1 VNWLWL
7 LAKIGVVIGIIFTLG
22 PLLIHAERRVSAFI
36 QGRKGPNRL
45 GPLGLLQPVAD
56 IVKLIMKEV
65 VIPGGTDKVL
75 FLLGPLLTFIPSAFG
90 WCVIPF
96 GNRIGDQYL
105 QIANLDIGI
114 LFLMSVLSVGV
125 YGITLGGWSSNNKYS
140 LLGSLRASAQ
150 LISYELTLGLT
161 ILMVVMMAESVD
173 PQVIVMKQ
181 ATQGWNIFGGGN
193 LWLIPSGLLGFVMLY
208 TCALAENNR
217 LPFDMAECEAELVGG
232 YHTEYSSMGFGL
244 YMFGEYVAMT
254 LSAALVVTL
263 FLGGWHFPLLI
274 DPESTSWVTGILS
287 VVVFT
292 TKVSIITFTYIW
304 IRWTLPRFRYD
315 QIMSL
320 GWKRLLPLALLNIGV
335 VALVGVFLE
344 G

>member
-1 VNWLWL
+1 
-7 LAKIGVVIGIIFTLG
+7 
-22 PLLIHAERRVSAFI
+22 
-36 QGRKGPNRL
+36 
-45 GPLGLLQPVAD
+45 
-56 IVKLIMKEV
+56 
-65 VIPGGTDKVL
+65 
-75 FLLGPLLTFIPSAFG
+75 
-90 WCVIPF
+90 
-96 GNRIGDQYL
+96 
-105 QIANLDIGI
+105 
-114 LFLMSVLSVGV
+114 
-125 YGITLGGWSSNNKYS
+125 
-140 LLGSLRASAQ
+140 
-150 LISYELTLGLT
+150 
-161 ILMVVMMAESVD
+161 
-173 PQVIVMKQ
+173 
-181 ATQGWNIFGGGN
+181 
-193 LWLIPSGLLGFVMLY
+193 MLY

-244 YMFGEYVAMT
+244 FMFGEYVAMT
-254 LSAALVVTL
+254 LSAALVTTM
-263 FLGGWHFPLLI
+263 FLGGWHFPFLI
-274 DPESTSWVTGILS
+274 NPESTSWFQGILS